1 MEIADSQKQIE
12 EGVVYLQAMSDADN
26 EDGIAV
32 NPEDADP
39 AETYSH
45 DLLIGGGGSIEWMHN
60 GPLVARYQDLAPV
73 KLSRL
78 RAALKFERCCND
90 PRVFIERGSGE
101 INEDML
107 DLDEVHLE
115 LRDGQLVAVVRTSQ
129 ESQPETTEEEHES
142 SLQQIMTHYGCVVS
156 AVRYL
161 SADLEPISTLKIDF
175 SDADLDPEV
184 AAKFNA
190 EEDERIRNTVHVVE
204 VLLTASDED
213 RCEKL
218 IDAGRALAA
227 YLNALKGGTLTAR
240 TIVDLLR
247 GRHTKLLLG
256 HKESAF
262 LDVKSQQYNV
272 GLNGEAGNRQKIEL
286 AQDVARFANGD
297 QDAVLVLGYTEG
309 KVGQDSVIKGVKEI
323 DLKGFDPDTY
333 LKILDAKVV
342 PAVTGLVVDSV
353 ETEPGK
359 GVIFVYVPAQA
370 PEMQPYLVHGVVAEG
385 KVEGAFF
392 SIVQRRGEGSIAIS
406 ASQIHGYLVAGKAF
420 LRGNG

>member
-1 MEIADSQKQIE
+1 METTADEKKLD
-12 EGVVYLQAMSDADN
+12 EGVIYLQTRDK
-26 EDGIAV
+26 EDVAV
-32 NPEDADP
+32 AVDPEDADP
-39 AETYSH
+39 AVTYAH
-45 DLLIGGGGSIEWMHN
+45 DLLIGGGATIEWMHN
-60 GPLVARYQDLAPV
+60 GPLVGRYVDLAPI
-73 KLSRL
+73 KLSKL
-78 RAALKFERCCND
+78 RSALKFKRCCND
-90 PRVFIERGSGE
+90 ASVYIERGAGQ

-107 DLDEVHLE
+107 DLDDLHLE
-115 LRDGQLVAVVRTSQ
+115 LREEQLVAVIRTNH
-129 ESQPETTEEEHES
+129 ENQPEMTEKEYES
-142 SLQQIMTHYGCVVS
+142 SLQQIMAHYGCDVFS
-156 AVRYL
+156 VRYL
-161 SADLEPISTLKIDF
+161 SADLAPISTLKFDY
-175 SDADLDPEV
+175 SDLGLDPDV
-184 AAKFNA
+184 AAKAAA

-213 RCEKL
+213 PCDKL
-218 IDAGRALAA
+218 IDAGRALTA
-227 YLNALKGGTLTAR
+227 YLNALKGDTLTAR

-247 GRHTKLLLG
+247 GGHTKLLLG

-272 GLNGEAGNRQKIEL
+272 GLNGDAGNRQKIEL

-297 QDAVLVLGYTEG
+297 QDAVLVLGYTEA
-309 KVGQDSVIKGVKEI
+309 KVGQDSVIKAVKEI
-323 DLKGFDPDTY
+323 DLEGFDPDTY

-342 PAVTGLVVDSV
+342 PAVTGLRVESV

-359 GVIFVYVPAQA
+359 GIIFIYVPAQA

-420 LRGNG
+420 LRGES